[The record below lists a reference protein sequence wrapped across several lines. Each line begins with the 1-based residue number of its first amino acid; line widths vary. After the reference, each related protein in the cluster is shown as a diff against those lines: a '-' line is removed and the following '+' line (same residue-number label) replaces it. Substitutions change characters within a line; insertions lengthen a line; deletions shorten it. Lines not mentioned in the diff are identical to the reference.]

1 MIAVALWL
9 LLQAGGPTVGDTI
22 WVSRTIAV
30 PPGRT
35 LRAGDWRPDD
45 PVEVL
50 GPPRIVERGDS
61 TGILYPIVVWRAG
74 THVVEVPGPLLLGA
88 GGGVDSLPPLKV
100 TLQIASVLPQVPPDS
115 TLAPQP
121 KADVVPRGIRS
132 ILPVFLSLALAIV
145 LLAPLHWWWR
155 RRGPAASSSSAPWM
169 TKVSPPLAR
178 WADAGEWR
186 AVAASVTAG
195 LRTVIAL
202 RTPSAH
208 QALDTPT
215 LLTLLEVERP
225 DWPVDE
231 ISRILR
237 LLEDARFGIDPSP
250 DVVAL
255 ARAAVALESRLMAGF
270 A

>member
-30 PPGRT
+30 PPGHT

-74 THVVEVPGPLLLGA
+74 THVVDVPGPLLLGS

-100 TLQIASVLPQVPPDS
+100 TLQIASVLPQVPADS

-121 KADVVPRGIRS
+121 GADVVPRGIRS
-132 ILPVFLSLALAIV
+132 ILPVLLAIALAIV

-155 RRGPAASSSSAPWM
+155 RRGPKTPAAAAASLKVAP
-169 TKVSPPLAR
+169 PIGR
-178 WADAGEWR
+178 WADAGESR
-186 AVAASVTAG
+186 AVLASVTAG
-195 LRTVIAL
+195 LRTAIAV

-208 QALDTPT
+208 RALDTAT
-215 LLTLLEVERP
+215 LLAHLEAERP

-231 ISRILR
+231 IGLMLR
-237 LLEDARFGIDPSP
+237 TLDEARFGLGGRF
-250 DVVAL
+250 DVLAL
-255 ARAAVALESRLMAGF
+255 ARAASALESRLMAGF